1 MEYLVTDIKDITSK
15 KRLVYINY
23 EPAFPLYAG
32 EVKSYHL
39 AVDGTI
45 SDSMYDE
52 IMNLLCTRAFTRIAY
67 LIKDRD
73 YTEYEISSK
82 LRNSHYPEDVISAA
96 VERGKKEKFID
107 DYRYADN
114 FVHFKAESRS
124 RNMVVNKLRTKGVPS
139 DIIDSVCDEYYEEH
153 EDAEETI
160 VRELLAKKLCGRDP
174 SSLEYEERQKLF
186 ASICR
191 KGFSYESVKK
201 VFNTID

>member
-1 MEYLVTDIKDITSK
+1 MEYLITDIKDITSK

-39 AVDGTI
+39 AVNRI
-45 SDSMYDE
+45 IADSVYDE
-52 IMNLLCTRAFTRIAY
+52 IMNLLYTRAFTRIAY

-82 LRNSHYPEDVISAA
+82 LRTSHYPEDVILAA
-96 VERGKKEKFID
+96 VERAKKEKFID

-124 RNMVVNKLRTKGVPS
+124 RNMVANKLHAKGVPA

-160 VRELLAKKLCGRDP
+160 VRDLLAKKLRGVDA
-174 SSLEYEERQKLF
+174 SSLDYEERQKLF

-191 KGFSYESVKK
+191 KGFSYDCVKK
-201 VFNTID
+201 TFNEII